1 MATIEQSINDMVK
14 RVNERADKFHKAI
27 AKDLEDKFKKKEE

>member
-1 MATIEQSINDMVK
+1 MANWEQTVNDMVK

-27 AKDLEDKFKKKEE
+27 AKDYKKKEEN